1 MENAK
6 CYAPQILV
14 GTEGLPREQWLE
26 YRRKGIGGSD
36 AAAVLGISPFRTGRD
51 LYYDKLNIV
60 TADDA
65 ENWVQLEVGTL
76 LEPLVAK
83 IFAHKTGY
91 KIYRRP
97 FMFQHPLYPW
107 MLADLDYMA
116 ELPDGTTA
124 ILEIKTTN
132 YNAKD
137 NWWYNGEE
145 IVPIYYESQGR
156 HYMAVMNIDR
166 VYFCCLYGNSEDEA
180 MIRRIDRDMA
190 YEEELIPMFQDKYP
204 GVTVKGT
211 YDSSGKLQTQIEE
224 GLEADVFM
232 SAAPKQMTALDGEGL
247 IVSDTITNLLE
258 NKIVLIVPSDSDSGF
273 TRFEDIEKA
282 ESIALGDPA
291 SVPVGQYSEEAL
303 TSLGIWDKIQDK
315 VSFGTNVT
323 EVLNQVAAASAD
335 AGIVYATDAASMAD
349 QVKVVAEAPEGSLA
363 KKVIYPVAVV
373 KDTANAEAAGNFV
386 EFLKTDE
393 AMKVF
398 ESYGFTKGE

>member
-1 MENAK
+1 MKKHITMMMA
-6 CYAPQILV
+6 AMM
-14 GTEGLPREQWLE
+14 
-26 YRRKGIGGSD
+26 
-36 AAAVLGISPFRTGRD
+36 AAAVLAGCGTSKEAAT
-51 LYYDKLNIV
+51 
-60 TADDA
+60 TATSAGTASTEAAEA
-65 ENWVQLEVGTL
+65 ENKTDAKTKAGT
-76 LEPLVAK
+76 EAQAGTDTKAEAAPGQDTEILVAAAASLK
-83 IFAHKTGY
+83 
-91 KIYRRP
+91 
-97 FMFQHPLYPW
+97 
-107 MLADLDYMA
+107 
-116 ELPDGTTA
+116 
-124 ILEIKTTN
+124 N
-132 YNAKD
+132 
-137 NWWYNGEE
+137 
-145 IVPIYYESQGR
+145 
-156 HYMAVMNIDR
+156 
-166 VYFCCLYGNSEDEA
+166 
-180 MIRRIDRDMA
+180 A

-232 SAAPKQMTALDGEGL
+232 SAAPKQMTALDEEGL
-247 IVSDTITNLLE
+247 IVSDTITSLLE

-273 TRFEDIEKA
+273 TRFEDIENA

-373 KDTANAEAAGNFV
+373 KNTANAEAAGNFV

-393 AMKVF
+393 SMKVF